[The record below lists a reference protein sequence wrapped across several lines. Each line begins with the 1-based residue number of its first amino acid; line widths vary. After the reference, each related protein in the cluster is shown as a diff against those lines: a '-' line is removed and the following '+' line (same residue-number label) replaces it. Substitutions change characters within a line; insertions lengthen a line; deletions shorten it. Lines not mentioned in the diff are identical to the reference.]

1 MPDPEQPEEPQA
13 ADESGTVEGI
23 GASDPMDLRMGDIVR
38 LRKKHPCGGFDWE
51 IVRLGGDIGLRCLL
65 CQRRIILERPVLR
78 RRIRQ
83 FVSRGDALSPEVE
96 RALYGES
103 APGGGAVGGGAVGGD
118 DAGNAQT

>member
-1 MPDPEQPEEPQA
+1 MLDLEQPEEPPQA
-13 ADESGTVEGI
+13 PEAGGI
-23 GASDPMDLRMGDIVR
+23 DPSDPMDLRMGDIVR

-83 FVSRGDALSPEVE
+83 FVSRGEALSPEVE
-96 RALYGES
+96 RALYGDS
-103 APGGGAVGGGAVGGD
+103 GRADGGD

>member
-1 MPDPEQPEEPQA
+1 VLPDPEEF
-13 ADESGTVEGI
+13 ADPDAPDGLDP
-23 GASDPMDLRMGDIVR
+23 SDPMDLRMGDVVR

-83 FVSRGDALSPEVE
+83 FVSRGEALSPEVE
-96 RALYGES
+96 RALYGGAGRDS
-103 APGGGAVGGGAVGGD
+103 GRAGGVDGGD